1 MDWALLI
8 VSLLVILAGAELFTN
23 GVEWVGEGFGLSEGA
38 VGSVLAAVG
47 TALPETLLPIIAI
60 VSGHDAGEDIGTGAI
75 LGAPFMLTTLAM
87 VVVAVA
93 VFVFARGGRRPLEL
107 GIDTGV
113 IRQDLGYF
121 LVMYSLAVVAGL
133 LGSKP
138 VDYALVI
145 VLMVGYVY
153 YVRRH
158 FMTEGP
164 EDPDAGEDIKPLYLW
179 TWLKKLMR
187 SLPEWSKDGP
197 VAAPFVQVAV
207 ALGLI
212 IFGAEIF
219 VGAVSDIGAAAGIP
233 PLAFSLLV
241 APLATELPEKFN
253 SVIWVRRRKDTLAMG
268 NMTGAMV
275 FQSSFPVTIGLLFTP
290 WELRSEALVAAI
302 VALLAGSVLYLTLR
316 FRGGLT
322 APLLLIQGVFY
333 VFYVGYVLTKL

>member
-1 MDWALLI
+1 MDWALLV

-23 GVEWVGEGFGLSEGA
+23 GIEWVGEGFGLSEGA

-60 VSGHDAGEDIGTGAI
+60 ASGHAAGEDIGVGAI

-93 VFVFARGGRRPLEL
+93 VFIFARGGRRPLEL
-107 GIDTGV
+107 DIDHAV

-133 LGSKP
+133 LHSKP
-138 VDYALVI
+138 FDYALV
-145 VLMVGYVY
+145 MVGYVY

-158 FMTEGP
+158 FQG
-164 EDPDAGEDIKPLYLW
+164 DGEEERESSDGIRALYVW
-179 TWLKKLMR
+179 DWLRKLR
-187 SLPEWSKDGP
+187 SSLPAWTKDGP
-197 VAAPFVQVAV
+197 TSAPFVQVAL

-212 IFGAEIF
+212 VLGAEIF
-219 VGAVSDIGAAAGIP
+219 VGSVGDIGTAAGLP
-233 PLAFSLLV
+233 TLAFSLLV

-253 SVIWVRRRKDTLAMG
+253 SVLWVRRRKDTLAMG

-275 FQSSFPVTIGLLFTP
+275 FQSSFPVTVGLLFTP
-290 WELRSEALVAAI
+290 WELSHEALVAALA
-302 VALLAGSVLYLTLR
+302 ALLAGSVMYLTLR
-316 FRGGLT
+316 IRGGLS

-333 VFYVGYVLTKL
+333 VGYVGYVLTKL